1 MRRMRA
7 TVLVLLAA
15 AFAGAAAAEEP
26 NVNCE
31 KVSEW
36 SDMMVCGN
44 PDLAAKNAK
53 VDEAYRQAQQGLSPE
68 DAAEVSQVQAA
79 WKKGRAKCQQSDDP
93 TKCLHDYYDSAHQ
106 ADRPAGERRRRVTLL
121 FR

>member
-7 TVLVLLAA
+7 TILAWTA
-15 AFAGAAAAEEP
+15 ALALAGASAAEEP
-26 NVNCE
+26 DVNCE

-44 PDLAAKNAK
+44 PDLTAKNAK
-53 VDEAYRQAQQGLSPE
+53 VSEAYRQAQQGLSPE
-68 DAAEVSQVQAA
+68 DAAQVSEVQAA

-93 TKCLHDYYDSAHQ
+93 TKCLHDYYDTRIKTIVQPAND
-106 ADRPAGERRRRVTLL
+106 ADDDE
-121 FR
+121 